1 MNRIAKMGLLKSALK
16 WKCPRCGEGELFTSR
31 NPYKKGEM
39 MEMHSHCEHC
49 GLRYEREAGFFYG
62 AMYVSYMLN
71 IALFV
76 NAVLIWYLFVEDLVD
91 WRIYIGAYVLITIL
105 LVPLIYRF
113 SRSIWLYMMIKYEP
127 EKRGER

>member
-1 MNRIAKMGLLKSALK
+1 
-16 WKCPRCGEGELFTSR
+16 
-31 NPYKKGEM
+31 